1 MNVENRAKIIINW
14 INNYCENTSFS
25 PKSLVVGISGG
36 IDSSVVS
43 ALCALTNRKTI
54 VLSMPIKQIKSQHDL
69 SVEHGKWLVNKFEN
83 VEHKILELEKLFNN
97 FEEIQN
103 ENLKEI
109 NEYIAINRWQEF
121 SATNSGVKGI
131 YLSGY
136 HFLKEEKIDPI
147 KDILSNT
154 VVNTIVLDV
163 KTDNGHLLYDSEIL
177 EVEELKN
184 ERIKYDNQTLKSFK
198 EEFNIYLIGRVVAF
212 QDPIFSRTY
221 PDSAI
226 TDISTSKPYSQ
237 DGQYFL
243 DPSDSTS
250 REYILNVALEACLL
264 GFDEIQFDYI
274 RYPDTSYQGLI
285 FDEESNFENRT
296 KNINSF
302 LQNATNVLHDN
313 GCLASADI
321 FGYVLNAKNDNGI
334 GQYLETIVNT
344 VDFISPMVYPSHYS
358 KGSFGYSYPNNFPY
372 EVVTAALNDGLSR
385 GIQEKS
391 LRPFLQGFWHSS
403 EDVRLNIKA
412 AEDKGLDWIIW
423 NNSSVYDEDYF
434 SRINS

>member
-1 MNVENRAKIIINW
+1 MNRVFFLILLIAFLLVPLS
-14 INNYCENTSFS
+14 INNVNDDGITYFDLMVEISEKLFEDTDAEEKDNI
-25 PKSLVVGISGG
+25 SLSEDQKQSINKK
-36 IDSSVVS
+36 
-43 ALCALTNRKTI
+43 LQALTN
-54 VLSMPIKQIKSQHDL
+54 SNS
-69 SVEHGKWLVNKFEN
+69 
-83 VEHKILELEKLFNN
+83 LFNN

-103 ENLKEI
+103 KNLKDI

-121 SATNSGVKGI
+121 SVTNGGIKGI

-136 HFLKEEKIDPI
+136 HFLREEKINPI

-163 KTDNGHLLYDSEIL
+163 KSDNGHLLYDSEIT
-177 EVEELKN
+177 EVEKLKN
-184 ERIKYDNQTLKSFK
+184 ERIKYDTQTLKSFK
-198 EEFNIYLIGRVVAF
+198 EEFDIYLIGRVVAF
-212 QDPIFSRTY
+212 QDPIFSRNY
-221 PDSAI
+221 PESAI
-226 TDISTSKPYSQ
+226 KDISTSKPYTQ
-237 DGQYFL
+237 DSQYFL
-243 DPSDSTS
+243 DPSDIKS
-250 REYILNVALEACLL
+250 REYVLNVALEACLL

-274 RYPDTSYQGLI
+274 RYPDTSYQGLVY
-285 FDEESNFENRT
+285 DEESNFENRT
-296 KNINSF
+296 ENINSF
-302 LQNATNVLHDN
+302 LQNATDLLHDN

-372 EVVTAALNDGLSR
+372 EIVTAALNDGLLR
-385 GIQEKS
+385 GVKEKN

-412 AEDKGLDWIIW
+412 AEDKSLSWIIW
-423 NNSSVYDEDYF
+423 NNSSVYQKDFF
-434 SRINS
+434 SKINS

>member
-1 MNVENRAKIIINW
+1 MNRVLFLISIIVFLVVPLS
-14 INNYCENTSFS
+14 INNVNDSGVSYFD
-25 PKSLVVGISGG
+25 LVVEVSENLFEDSEVDEKNNVTLSDSQKQLISEK
-36 IDSSVVS
+36 
-43 ALCALTNRKTI
+43 LQALTN
-54 VLSMPIKQIKSQHDL
+54 SA
-69 SVEHGKWLVNKFEN
+69 EN
-83 VEHKILELEKLFNN
+83 LFNN
-97 FEEIQN
+97 FEEIQK
-103 ENLKEI
+103 ENLNDI
-109 NEYIAINRWQEF
+109 NEYIAMNKWQEF
-121 SATNSGVKGI
+121 SDTYGGIKGI

-163 KTDNGHLLYDSEIL
+163 KTDNGHLLYNSEIL

-184 ERIKYDNQTLKSFK
+184 ERIKYDTQTLKSFK

-221 PDSAI
+221 PESAI
-226 TDISTSKPYSQ
+226 TDISTSEPYSQ
-237 DGQYFL
+237 NGQYFL
-243 DPSDSTS
+243 DPSDNTS

-274 RYPDTSYQGLI
+274 RYPDTSYQGLV
-285 FDEESNFENRT
+285 FDEKSNFENRT

-302 LQNATNVLHDN
+302 LQNATNLLHDN

-385 GIQEKS
+385 GVQEKS

>member
-1 MNVENRAKIIINW
+1 MNRVFFIILLVAFLVVPIS
-14 INNYCENTSFS
+14 INNVNDD
-25 PKSLVVGISGG
+25 GISYFELAVEISENLFLETKIEEKKNFFLSENQKQLIREKLQGLS
-36 IDSSVVS
+36 DS
-43 ALCALTNRKTI
+43 N
-54 VLSMPIKQIKSQHDL
+54 
-69 SVEHGKWLVNKFEN
+69 NN
-83 VEHKILELEKLFNN
+83 LFNN

-103 ENLKEI
+103 ENLKDI
-109 NEYIAINRWQEF
+109 NEYIALNRWQKF
-121 SATNSGVKGI
+121 STANSGIKGI

-136 HFLKEEKIDPI
+136 HFLKNEKIDPI

-163 KTDNGHLLYDSEIL
+163 KTDNGHLLYDSEIP
-177 EVEELKN
+177 EVDRLKN
-184 ERIKYDNQTLKSFK
+184 ERIKYDTQALKSFK
-198 EEFNIYLIGRVVAF
+198 EDFNIYLIGRVVAF
-212 QDPIFSRTY
+212 QDPIFTKIY
-221 PDSAI
+221 PQSAIIDSA
-226 TDISTSKPYSQ
+226 TSKPFSQ
-237 DGQYFL
+237 NGQYFL
-243 DPSDSTS
+243 DPGDSKS

-274 RYPDTSYQGLI
+274 RYPDSNYPGLI
-285 FDEESNFENRT
+285 FDYESNFENRT
-296 KNINSF
+296 ENINSF
-302 LQNATNVLHDN
+302 LQNATDLLHDN

-321 FGYVLNAKNDNGI
+321 FGYVLNSKSDNGI

-372 EVVTAALNDGLSR
+372 EVVTSALNDGLSR
-385 GIQEKS
+385 GVREEN

-423 NNSSVYDEDYF
+423 NNSSVYEKDYF

>member
-1 MNVENRAKIIINW
+1 MNRVFFLILIIAFLVVPLS
-14 INNYCENTSFS
+14 INNVNDDGISYFD
-25 PKSLVVGISGG
+25 LVVEVSENLFDDSKIDEKNNVTLSDSQKQLISKKLQ
-36 IDSSVVS
+36 
-43 ALCALTNRKTI
+43 ALSKTN
-54 VLSMPIKQIKSQHDL
+54 DD
-69 SVEHGKWLVNKFEN
+69 
-83 VEHKILELEKLFNN
+83 LFNN
-97 FEEIQN
+97 FEETQN
-103 ENLKEI
+103 KNLKDI
-109 NEYIAINRWQEF
+109 NEYIAINRWKEF
-121 SATNSGVKGI
+121 SVANGGVKGI

-136 HFLKEEKIDPI
+136 HFLKEEKINPI

-154 VVNTIVLDV
+154 VVNAIVLDV
-163 KTDNGHLLYDSEIL
+163 KSDNGHLLYDSEIS
-177 EVEELKN
+177 EVENLKN
-184 ERIKYDNQTLKSFK
+184 ERIKYDTQTLLSFK
-198 EEFNIYLIGRVVAF
+198 KEFDIYLIGRVVAF
-212 QDPIFSRTY
+212 QDPIFSRNY
-221 PDSAI
+221 PESAI
-226 TDISTSKPYSQ
+226 KDISTSKPYTQ

-243 DPSDSTS
+243 DPSDSKS

-274 RYPDTSYQGLI
+274 RYPDTSYQGLVY
-285 FDEESNFENRT
+285 DEESNFENRT

-302 LQNATNVLHDN
+302 LQNATELLHDN
-313 GCLASADI
+313 GCLSSADI

-372 EVVTAALNDGLSR
+372 EVVTAALNDGLLR
-385 GIQEKS
+385 GVKEKN

-423 NNSSVYDEDYF
+423 NNSSVYQKDFF
-434 SRINS
+434 SKINS

>member
-1 MNVENRAKIIINW
+1 MSMNRVFFIILLFAFLVIPLSINSVNDDG
-14 INNYCENTSFS
+14 ISYFD
-25 PKSLVVGISGG
+25 LVVEISEDLFGNTK
-36 IDSSVVS
+36 IEEKDIISLSEDQKQLIS
-43 ALCALTNRKTI
+43 EKLQALKN
-54 VLSMPIKQIKSQHDL
+54 
-69 SVEHGKWLVNKFEN
+69 EN
-83 VEHKILELEKLFNN
+83 NSLFNN
-97 FEEIQN
+97 FEEIQE
-103 ENLKEI
+103 ENLKDI

-163 KTDNGHLLYDSEIL
+163 KTDNGHLLYDSEIP

-184 ERIKYDNQTLKSFK
+184 ERIKYDTQTLKSFK
-198 EEFNIYLIGRVVAF
+198 DEFNIYLIGRVVAF

-221 PDSAI
+221 PESAI

-237 DGQYFL
+237 DSQYFL
-243 DPSDSTS
+243 DPSDSKS

-274 RYPDTSYQGLI
+274 RYPDTSYQGLV

-296 KNINSF
+296 KNINTF
-302 LQNATNVLHDN
+302 LQNATNLLHDN
-313 GCLASADI
+313 GCLSSADI

-385 GIQEKS
+385 GVQEKS

>member
-1 MNVENRAKIIINW
+1 MSMNRVFFIILIFAFLVIPLS
-14 INNYCENTSFS
+14 INNVNEDGISYFD
-25 PKSLVVGISGG
+25 LVVEISENLFEDTK
-36 IDSSVVS
+36 IEEEDIIS
-43 ALCALTNRKTI
+43 
-54 VLSMPIKQIKSQHDL
+54 L
-69 SVEHGKWLVNKFEN
+69 SVEQKQL
-83 VEHKILELEKLFNN
+83 ISEKLQVLTNSNNNLFNN

-121 SATNSGVKGI
+121 SAANSGVKGI

-136 HFLKEEKIDPI
+136 HFLKEEKIEPI

-184 ERIKYDNQTLKSFK
+184 ERIKYDTQTLKSFK

-212 QDPIFSRTY
+212 QDPVFSRTY
-221 PDSAI
+221 PESAI
-226 TDISTSKPYSQ
+226 TDIKTGKPYSQ
-237 DGQYFL
+237 DSQYFL

-250 REYILNVALEACLL
+250 REYILNIALEACLL

-274 RYPDTSYQGLI
+274 RYPDTSYQGLV
-285 FDEESNFENRT
+285 FDEESNSENRT

-302 LQNATNVLHDN
+302 LQDATNLLHDN

-385 GIQEKS
+385 GVQEKS

>member
-1 MNVENRAKIIINW
+1 MNRVFFIILLVAFLVVPIS
-14 INNYCENTSFS
+14 INNVNDD
-25 PKSLVVGISGG
+25 GISYFELAVEISENLFQETKIEEKKNFFLSENQKQLIREKLQGLS
-36 IDSSVVS
+36 DS
-43 ALCALTNRKTI
+43 N
-54 VLSMPIKQIKSQHDL
+54 
-69 SVEHGKWLVNKFEN
+69 NN
-83 VEHKILELEKLFNN
+83 LFNN

-109 NEYIAINRWQEF
+109 NEYIALNRWQKF
-121 SATNSGVKGI
+121 SSANSGIKGI

-136 HFLKEEKIDPI
+136 HFLKNEKIDPI

-163 KTDNGHLLYDSEIL
+163 KTDNGHLLYDSEIP
-177 EVEELKN
+177 EVDRLKN
-184 ERIKYDNQTLKSFK
+184 ERIKYDTQALKSFK
-198 EEFNIYLIGRVVAF
+198 EDFNIYLIGRVVAF
-212 QDPIFSRTY
+212 QDPIFTKIY
-221 PDSAI
+221 PQSAIIDSA
-226 TDISTSKPYSQ
+226 TSKPFSQ
-237 DGQYFL
+237 NGQYFL
-243 DPSDSTS
+243 DPGDSKS

-274 RYPDTSYQGLI
+274 RYPDSNYPGLI
-285 FDEESNFENRT
+285 FDYESNFENRT
-296 KNINSF
+296 ENINSF
-302 LQNATNVLHDN
+302 LQNATDLLHDN

-321 FGYVLNAKNDNGI
+321 FGYVLNSKSDNGI

-372 EVVTAALNDGLSR
+372 EVVTSALNDGLSR
-385 GIQEKS
+385 GVREEN

-423 NNSSVYDEDYF
+423 NNSSVYEKDYF

>member
-1 MNVENRAKIIINW
+1 MNRVFFIILLVAFLVVPIS
-14 INNYCENTSFS
+14 INNVNDD
-25 PKSLVVGISGG
+25 GISYFELAVEISENLFQETKIEEKKNFFLSENQKQLIREKLQGLS
-36 IDSSVVS
+36 DS
-43 ALCALTNRKTI
+43 N
-54 VLSMPIKQIKSQHDL
+54 
-69 SVEHGKWLVNKFEN
+69 NN
-83 VEHKILELEKLFNN
+83 LFNN

-109 NEYIAINRWQEF
+109 NEYIALNRWQKF
-121 SATNSGVKGI
+121 STANSGIKGI

-136 HFLKEEKIDPI
+136 HFLKNEKIDPI

-163 KTDNGHLLYDSEIL
+163 KTDNGHLLYDSDIP
-177 EVEELKN
+177 EVDRLKN
-184 ERIKYDNQTLKSFK
+184 ERIKYDTQALKSFK
-198 EEFNIYLIGRVVAF
+198 EDFNIYLIGRVVAF
-212 QDPIFSRTY
+212 QDPIFTKIY
-221 PDSAI
+221 PQSAIIDSA
-226 TDISTSKPYSQ
+226 TSKPFSQ
-237 DGQYFL
+237 NGQYFL
-243 DPSDSTS
+243 DPGDSKS

-274 RYPDTSYQGLI
+274 RYPDSNYPGLI
-285 FDEESNFENRT
+285 FDYESNFENRT
-296 KNINSF
+296 ENINSF
-302 LQNATNVLHDN
+302 LQNATDLLHDN

-321 FGYVLNAKNDNGI
+321 FGYVLNSKSDNGI

-372 EVVTAALNDGLSR
+372 EVVTSALNDGLSR
-385 GIQEKS
+385 GVREEN

-423 NNSSVYDEDYF
+423 NNSSVYEKDYF

>member
-1 MNVENRAKIIINW
+1 MSMNRVFFIILLFAFLVVPLSINIVNDDEMSYFNLVAEVNEKLFENTNFEREGTDLEKQATISLSDEQKQLISKQLQALTK
-14 INNYCENTSFS
+14 INNS
-25 PKSLVVGISGG
+25 I
-36 IDSSVVS
+36 
-43 ALCALTNRKTI
+43 
-54 VLSMPIKQIKSQHDL
+54 
-69 SVEHGKWLVNKFEN
+69 
-83 VEHKILELEKLFNN
+83 FNN
-97 FEEIQN
+97 FEEILN
-103 ENLKEI
+103 ENLKGV
-109 NEYIAINRWQEF
+109 NEYIALYRWQEF
-121 SATNSGVKGI
+121 SATYSGIKGI

-136 HFLKEEKIDPI
+136 HFLREEKINPI
-147 KDILSNT
+147 KEILSST

-163 KTDNGHLLYDSEIL
+163 KTDNGHLLYDSEIT
-177 EVEELKN
+177 EIKELKN
-184 ERIKYDNQTLKSFK
+184 ERIKYDAQTLQFFK
-198 EEFNIYLIGRVVAF
+198 EEFDIYLIGRVVAF

-221 PDSAI
+221 PESAI
-226 TDISTSKPYSQ
+226 KDISTSKPYNQ

-243 DPSDSTS
+243 DPSDSAS

-274 RYPDTSYQGLI
+274 RYPDTSYQGLVY
-285 FDEESNFENRT
+285 DEESNFANRT

-302 LQNATNVLHDN
+302 LQNATDLLHDN
-313 GCLASADI
+313 GCLTSADI
-321 FGYVLNAKNDNGI
+321 FGYVLNAKSDNGI
-334 GQYLETIVNT
+334 GQHLETIVTT

-358 KGSFGYSYPNNFPY
+358 KGSFGYSNPNNFPY
-372 EVVTAALNDGLSR
+372 EIVTASLNDGLSR
-385 GIQEKS
+385 GVQEKS

>member
-1 MNVENRAKIIINW
+1 MNRVFFIILLVAFLVVPIS
-14 INNYCENTSFS
+14 INNVNDD
-25 PKSLVVGISGG
+25 GISYFELAVEISENLFLETKIEEKKNFFLSENQKQLIREKLQGLS
-36 IDSSVVS
+36 DS
-43 ALCALTNRKTI
+43 N
-54 VLSMPIKQIKSQHDL
+54 
-69 SVEHGKWLVNKFEN
+69 NN
-83 VEHKILELEKLFNN
+83 LFNN

-109 NEYIAINRWQEF
+109 NEYIALNRWQKF
-121 SATNSGVKGI
+121 STANSGIKGI

-136 HFLKEEKIDPI
+136 HFLKNEKIDPI

-163 KTDNGHLLYDSEIL
+163 KTDNGHLLYDSEIP
-177 EVEELKN
+177 EVDRLKN
-184 ERIKYDNQTLKSFK
+184 ERIKYDTQALKSFK
-198 EEFNIYLIGRVVAF
+198 EDFNIYLIGRVVAF
-212 QDPIFSRTY
+212 QDPIFTKIY
-221 PDSAI
+221 PQSAIIDSA
-226 TDISTSKPYSQ
+226 TSKPFSQ
-237 DGQYFL
+237 NGQYFL
-243 DPSDSTS
+243 DPGDSKS

-274 RYPDTSYQGLI
+274 RYPDSNYPGLI
-285 FDEESNFENRT
+285 FDYESNFENRT
-296 KNINSF
+296 ENINSF
-302 LQNATNVLHDN
+302 LQNATDLLHDN

-321 FGYVLNAKNDNGI
+321 FGYVLNSKSDNGI

-372 EVVTAALNDGLSR
+372 EVVTSALNDGLSR
-385 GIQEKS
+385 GVREEN

-423 NNSSVYDEDYF
+423 NNSSVYEKDYF

>member
-1 MNVENRAKIIINW
+1 MNRVFFIILLVAFLVVPIS
-14 INNYCENTSFS
+14 INNVNDD
-25 PKSLVVGISGG
+25 GISYFELAVEISENLFQETKIEEKKNFFLSENQKQLIREKLQGLS
-36 IDSSVVS
+36 DS
-43 ALCALTNRKTI
+43 N
-54 VLSMPIKQIKSQHDL
+54 
-69 SVEHGKWLVNKFEN
+69 NN
-83 VEHKILELEKLFNN
+83 LFNN

-109 NEYIAINRWQEF
+109 NEYIALNRWQKF
-121 SATNSGVKGI
+121 STANSGIKGI

-136 HFLKEEKIDPI
+136 HFLKNEKIDPI

-163 KTDNGHLLYDSEIL
+163 KTDNGHLLYDSEIP
-177 EVEELKN
+177 EVDRLKN
-184 ERIKYDNQTLKSFK
+184 ERIKYDTQALKSFK
-198 EEFNIYLIGRVVAF
+198 EDFNIYLIGRVVAF
-212 QDPIFSRTY
+212 QDPIFTKIY
-221 PDSAI
+221 PQSAIIDSA
-226 TDISTSKPYSQ
+226 TSKPFSQ
-237 DGQYFL
+237 NGQYFL
-243 DPSDSTS
+243 DPGDSKS

-274 RYPDTSYQGLI
+274 RYPDSNYPGLI
-285 FDEESNFENRT
+285 FDYESNFENRT
-296 KNINSF
+296 ENINSF
-302 LQNATNVLHDN
+302 LQNATDLLHDN

-321 FGYVLNAKNDNGI
+321 FGYVLNSKSDNGI
-334 GQYLETIVNT
+334 GQYLETIANT

-372 EVVTAALNDGLSR
+372 EVVTSALNDGLSR
-385 GIQEKS
+385 GVREEN

-423 NNSSVYDEDYF
+423 NNSSVYEKDYF